1 MPRRTKHKEQEVDAA
16 IAEYV
21 KQNDGADDLRDVQD
35 YVNSKLG
42 LTPSTATIATT
53 LRALGLDYQASRWVW
68 KHNPSRY

>member
-1 MPRRTKHKEQEVDAA
+1 MPRRTKHKEQEVDTA

-68 KHNPSRY
+68 RSNPPRY